1 MPEELQSLLDRIQ
14 RDGVE
19 KAETEARAIVS
30 KARQEAEAMA
40 AKARGDADALVAQAK
55 RDAAAYEE
63 RARTALR
70 QAARD
75 AVLSVAQSVQAAL
88 QSLVRREV
96 SSALGHHETLR
107 RMLVHMTDNYF
118 KGKGDGR
125 VDVLLSP
132 AEQKEVAD
140 FFLSRF
146 AAELKQG
153 LEIKADDKIVRGFR
167 VSAAKGTV
175 EHDFTDEA
183 IAQALAALLRPAL
196 AEIVKDAMASATGGS
211 APRR

>member
-19 KAETEARAIVS
+19 KAETEARAIVG
-30 KARQEAEAMA
+30 KARQEAEALM
-40 AKARGDADALVAQAK
+40 AKARGDAESLIAQAK
-55 RDAAAYEE
+55 KDAAAYED
-63 RARTALR
+63 RARTALK

-75 AVLSVAQSVQAAL
+75 AVLSVAQSVQTAL

-96 SSALGHHETLR
+96 STALGHHDTLR
-107 RMLVHMTDNYF
+107 RMLAHLAENYF
-118 KGKGDGR
+118 KGKGAGR
-125 VDVLLSP
+125 VDVLVNP
-132 AEQKEVAD
+132 AEQKEIAE

-167 VSAAKGTV
+167 VSAAKGNV

-196 AEIVKDAMASATGGS
+196 AEIVKDAMASAAGGS